1 MQDYY
6 TEYYF
11 FIDFFSKKI
20 KYIPLAIPIQEFI
33 LKSKGLIDI
42 KPHELK

>member
-6 TEYYF
+6 KEYYF

>member
-1 MQDYY
+1 MQNYF

-11 FIDFFSKKI
+11 LLIFFEKI